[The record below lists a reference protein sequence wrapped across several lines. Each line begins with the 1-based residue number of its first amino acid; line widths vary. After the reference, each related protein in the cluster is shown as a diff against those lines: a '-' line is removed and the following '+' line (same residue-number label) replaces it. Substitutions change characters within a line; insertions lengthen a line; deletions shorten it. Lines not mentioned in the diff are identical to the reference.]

1 VALQRVSVA
10 HSDQRQLEH
19 TDAILEREAFK
30 RGCRDPLEVT
40 YYKDRDEG
48 WKSEKTG
55 LVPIRQVGRTQ
66 CDHQQ
71 LEGNEAII
79 DREALQ
85 GGFGGPLEPRSHAVT
100 IPVVQEKR

>member
-1 VALQRVSVA
+1 MALQRVSVS
-10 HSDQRQLEH
+10 HSDQRQLEGN
-19 TDAILEREAFK
+19 DAILEREAFY
-30 RGCRDPLEVT
+30 RGYRDPLEAT

-48 WKSEKTG
+48 WKSDKTG
-55 LVPIRQVGRTQ
+55 LVTLRQVGRTQ

-71 LEGNEAII
+71 LEGNEAIL

-85 GGFGGPLEPRSHAVT
+85 GGFGGPLEPKSHEVT